1 MRAAAPVR
9 AHAKAPS
16 PRVLREPVRSH
27 AKSPSLRVLR
37 EPEDAGAAPTGSS
50 ATATTPAPAPTR
62 ACGPAI
68 DSQLTDVLTRIQRDF
83 RDPSVSGWAKELAC
97 DNLVVPTP
105 AAIMSWDITD
115 LFLPNTSWLRA
126 GRCGVPR
133 NQDDVEDPATCGNT
147 VEVDGKC
154 WLAGT
159 VNYAMYGIACKLCSE
174 RHRAAIPSII
184 GAATDQWS
192 RTDMRNWV
200 RFYNMLDRKG
210 GGIDPP
216 LAWAT
221 ATYDGGPTGR
231 PSRAGNRDTCPTGCS
246 GGVTPAPFDYAWPP
260 VRGDLF
266 H

>member
-1 MRAAAPVR
+1 MLSLQRRAGNAAVARALRTGRLPVAR
-9 AHAKAPS
+9 RPTKSPS
-16 PRVLREPVRSH
+16 IQVLREPG
-27 AKSPSLRVLR
+27 
-37 EPEDAGAAPTGSS
+37 DAAPARS
-50 ATATTPAPAPTR
+50 
-62 ACGPAI
+62 CGPNI

-83 RDPSVSGWAKELAC
+83 HDPSVSGWSKEVAC

-174 RHRAAIPSII
+174 RHRAAIPSVI

-231 PSRAGNRDTCPTGCS
+231 PSRAGNRDTCPTGCT
-246 GGVTPAPFDYAWPP
+246 GGATPAPFDYAWPP